1 MTKQKK
7 NGNGQDTVKENR
19 KKYIIAAVA
28 VLIAVSVIF
37 LAVVLTGRPS
47 SGEQAPSKELLAE
60 QIAADAAIPGSVETT
75 FLKLDEQGNAVFSGR
90 IVQDG
95 KTLFSCNEM
104 ILTADTLKIKDA
116 EIADPAEN
124 VLFYLYGFCADGK
137 KLFSGIRPE
146 KIEFTNGKLLS
157 GNILFSAVITPDPAR
172 GWELLHCKAQ
182 AGKTDLEI
190 IFDLP
195 GKQYSLSGVCETDPV
210 INFGGVFGL
219 YSTEKVQ
226 AVRMKDLVFSSGRPL
241 HGKLDASL
249 SGGMAVSG
257 SFQKGVFTGK
267 ATVKQQIFDL
277 TVTAEGKATAVRAGT
292 DSCGVKERIVY
303 QADWRS
309 DMLAFLNCVIQ
320 EEGSPVL
327 PEPLLFPI
335 AVSGKQ
341 WTRISDAGEKSPV
354 VRTYSVKELSIISI
368 RPSAFRMESREYLL
382 THKTGKRTFNGVSIT
397 GKNDAFR
404 LDKFDLET
412 VNGAGRIV
420 NAEFCMP
427 AGKKSGT
434 FSGAVK
440 EDLFF
445 PPITSE
451 TKGNLQLNNGVI
463 LKDVVIRLD
472 KGQLQ
477 VSSPFRQVRGELKK
491 ELPFPLPEAFADVQ
505 MDGLLNW
512 EYRSDRGLILTVK
525 DARLS
530 SGKLNF
536 DAAGV
541 NFSLAFP
548 TYAGNLHTLPGQKIT
563 FASLSAGGYT
573 FGKGAISFRMGE
585 KFYLEQAFAEWCD
598 GRITLFSGEFEAD
611 RTVFSAD
618 CTDVDFAKFLSQFGM
633 GKFSGSGSVSGKI
646 RFLVGKAGSVR
657 LQDGLLQSAPDK
669 NGVLKSIFA
678 DHTVMSSGSAETQRF
693 AMEVLRD
700 MTYAWVTCGIRRAA
714 DSGKTMLLLRFNGKA
729 NRELPYQIDPVSG
742 ELKRTEETT
751 LLPALRM
758 DVDFNINR

>member
-7 NGNGQDTVKENR
+7 NGNGQETVKENR

-28 VLIAVSVIF
+28 ALIAVSVIF

-47 SGEQAPSKELLAE
+47 SGEQTPSKEILAE
-60 QIAADAAIPGSVETT
+60 QIAADAAIPGSVETV

-90 IVQDG
+90 ILQG
-95 KTLFSCNEM
+95 GETLFSCNEM

-116 EIADPAEN
+116 EITDPAEN
-124 VLFYLYGFCADGK
+124 VLFYLHGFCVDGK
-137 KLFSGIRPE
+137 KLFPGIRPE

-157 GNILFSAVITPDPAR
+157 GNILFSTVITPDPAR

-292 DSCGVKERIVY
+292 DSRGVKERIVY

-309 DMLAFLNCVIQ
+309 DMLAFRNCVIQ
-320 EEGSPVL
+320 EEGSPAL
-327 PEPLLFPI
+327 PEPLLFPV

-354 VRTYSVKELSIISI
+354 VRTYSVKEHSI
-368 RPSAFRMESREYLL
+368 RTRAFGMESREYLRI
-382 THKTGKRTFNGVSIT
+382 HKTGKRTFNGVSIT
-397 GKNDAFR
+397 AKNDAFR

-412 VNGAGRIV
+412 VNGAGGIV

-427 AGKKSGT
+427 AGKKSGI

-440 EDLFF
+440 EDLFPAIAF
-445 PPITSE
+445 E

-505 MDGLLNW
+505 IDGLLNW

-530 SGKLNF
+530 SGKLKI
-536 DAAGV
+536 DAVGV
-541 NFSLAFP
+541 DFSLAFP

-598 GRITLFSGEFEAD
+598 GRIALFSGEFEAD

-618 CTDVDFAKFLSQFGM
+618 CTDVDFAKFLFQFGM

-646 RFLVGKAGSVR
+646 RFSVGKAGSVR

>member
-28 VLIAVSVIF
+28 ALIAVSVIF

-116 EIADPAEN
+116 EITDPAEN
-124 VLFYLYGFCADGK
+124 VLFYLHKLCADGK
-137 KLFSGIRPE
+137 KLFPGIRPE

-226 AVRMKDLVFSSGRPL
+226 TVRMKDLVFSSGRPL

-292 DSCGVKERIVY
+292 DSRGVKEKIVY

-309 DMLAFLNCVIQ
+309 DMLAFRNCVIQ
-320 EEGSPVL
+320 EECSPVL
-327 PEPLLFPI
+327 PEPLLFPV

-354 VRTYSVKELSIISI
+354 VRTDSVKELSIISI

-397 GKNDAFR
+397 AKNDAFR

-472 KGQLQ
+472 KGKLQ

-505 MDGLLNW
+505 IDGLLNW

-598 GRITLFSGEFEAD
+598 GRIALFSGEFEAD

-646 RFLVGKAGSVR
+646 RFSVGKAGSVR